1 LTRTGQFPGMSCLLL
16 RADGVGWGW
25 WDHCAGGWDLS
36 FLLFLLDV
44 ILNQNPIIINSTN
57 LFTGEWI
64 RDKEMWWQL
73 ETLIEAS
80 DNAWARPKMEKSGF
94 LINSIR
100 QD

>member
-44 ILNQNPIIINSTN
+44 ILNQNHNNSTN
-57 LFTGEWI
+57 LFTGEWR

-73 ETLIEAS
+73 EKLIEAS
-80 DNAWARPKMEKSGF
+80 DARALPKMDKSGF